1 MDAHP
6 RKTPNEYKCIR
17 AWCNNYYSLWA
28 LLTTIL
34 EVKFSITWERKKK
47 MNKGVKRKRKRK
59 VTPEFGGY

>member
-6 RKTPNEYKCIR
+6 RKTPNEYKCIW
-17 AWCNNYYSLWA
+17 AWCNNYYSLRA

-47 MNKGVKRKRKRK
+47 MNKGAKRKRKRK

>member
-6 RKTPNEYKCIR
+6 RKTPNKYKCIR
-17 AWCNNYYSLWA
+17 AWCNNYYSLRA

-34 EVKFSITWERKKK
+34 EVKFSITWEE
-47 MNKGVKRKRKRK
+47 MNKGAKRKRKIK